1 MHGNQADPTTA
12 ERNERPTAPDPA
24 EKARGGEIIL
34 RTPLRRA
41 IFIAGLAGAVVLALV
56 LAFARFAH

>member
-1 MHGNQADPTTA
+1 MVRDGPA
-12 ERNERPTAPDPA
+12 RPPPYPA

-41 IFIAGLAGAVVLALV
+41 IFIGGLIAAVVIAL
-56 LAFARFAH
+56 LLGLWH

>member
-1 MHGNQADPTTA
+1 MPVR
-12 ERNERPTAPDPA
+12 EAPAQPAPPKQPYPA

-41 IFIAGLAGAVVLALV
+41 IFVGGLVGIFVLLLVLGLAA
-56 LAFARFAH
+56 